1 MQDFSAPPMPEQAD
15 SNGIQDLSR
24 GILSFRDSQLRDLDQ
39 LSAWMLKMVMPQQ
52 TQLWLW
58 RMATALFNKLLV
70 TSLTQH
76 TQYTHNNTHNNTQHN
91 ARQHTTVLTM

>member
-39 LSAWMLKMVMPQQ
+39 LSACTIFILTRANPKH
-52 TQLWLW
+52 
-58 RMATALFNKLLV
+58 RYRAAL
-70 TSLTQH
+70 
-76 TQYTHNNTHNNTQHN
+76 
-91 ARQHTTVLTM
+91 